1 MLRDELFQRLI
12 DELSCGQMQCPSTD
26 TLRKE
31 VEKLSNNIMT
41 DLREEIKNA
50 LPGTR
55 SLSADGW
62 TAGCA
67 RVIDWSAQLALPCFD
82 WFGSRG

>member
-12 DELSCGQMQCPSTD
+12 DRLSCGQLQCPTTD

-31 VEKLSNNIMT
+31 VERLCNNIMT
-41 DLREEIKNA
+41 GLRKEIKNA

-62 TAGCA
+62 TAGC
-67 RVIDWSAQLALPCFD
+67 VD
-82 WFGSRG
+82 